1 MASGTIPAAFGVTV
15 NCNWQVKACLIPIAS
30 VIGITQ
36 PNRVE
41 AYAMHTLLRKH
52 IAEFTYNS
60 FLPTLWNGVWGQEYV
75 SYYLAV
81 AWRMWEHWCCRG
93 GGASTERV
101 AVWLSEYRGRWRRK
115 LRAIKLGKLVVHE
128 NVLITNRGVISQL
141 TRTNVFTLTYMWV
154 CTLHY
159 FSFSLH
165 LLCARR
171 KIDEFVTGCL
181 WTVTF
186 SLLFL
191 FLLCR
196 WFFTG
201 CLKGK
206 HVFVRKMTLTTWIT
220 MCTCRWKQSHIMY
233 VASLVPRQ

>member
-15 NCNWQVKACLIPIAS
+15 NCNWQVKACLIPTAS

-81 AWRMWEHWCCRG
+81 AWRMWKHWCCRG

-101 AVWLSEYRGRWRRK
+101 AVIMFWLSEYRGRWRRSRK

-141 TRTNVFTLTYMWV
+141 TCTNVFTLTYMWV
-154 CTLHY
+154 CTLHC

-171 KIDEFVTGCL
+171 L
-181 WTVTF
+181 MS
-186 SLLFL
+186 SLLAACEL
-191 FLLCR
+191 SLLAFS
-196 WFFTG
+196 FF
-201 CLKGK
+201 
-206 HVFVRKMTLTTWIT
+206 FF
-220 MCTCRWKQSHIMY
+220 S
-233 VASLVPRQ
+233 ADDSLRAA